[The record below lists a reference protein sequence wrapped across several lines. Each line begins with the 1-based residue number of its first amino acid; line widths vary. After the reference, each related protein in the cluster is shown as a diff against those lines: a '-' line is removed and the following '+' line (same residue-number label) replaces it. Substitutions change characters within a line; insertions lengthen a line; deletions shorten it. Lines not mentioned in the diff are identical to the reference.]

1 MSEAETPAHLMIH
14 SSSLCYIFADGKL
27 TWRESM
33 AGVGEAS
40 AIVGLI
46 STAAS
51 LSKAV
56 IDIASKYKVARLQIE
71 SFGQEVGILGNIL
84 DQLHRLY
91 SKDDLRSDGGVVAVI
106 RDILDQ
112 CSGLFAELE
121 TYRDTL
127 YSRTRLANNV
137 TILGKTKWVFEEKE
151 LEYLRTR
158 VERMKTNMLLMM
170 IMQCVHGR
178 QRYRQRRLLL
188 CNRLTQSS

>member
-1 MSEAETPAHLMIH
+1 
-14 SSSLCYIFADGKL
+14 
-27 TWRESM
+27 M

-71 SFGQEVGILGNIL
+71 SFGQEVGNLGNVL
-84 DQLHRLY
+84 GQLHRLY
-91 SKDDLRSDGGVVAVI
+91 SKDDLRSDGGVISVTV
-106 RDILDQ
+106 DILDQ

-121 TYRDTL
+121 TYRDAL
-127 YSRTRLANNV
+127 YGRTGSLRNITFLR
-137 TILGKTKWVFEEKE
+137 KTKWVFEEKKK

-158 VERMKTNMLLMM
+158 VESMKMDMLLTMTT
-170 IMQCVHGR
+170 QCVDGL
-178 QRYRQRRLLL
+178 QRYRQ
-188 CNRLTQSS
+188 